1 MYIRLNKQTIMENY
15 YIVKEEIIINNTFNE
30 GIILK
35 TTDKQ
40 RAEKVANKAFLAM
53 SKKPEFTG
61 AIINDK
67 VNKKVLHNTIS
78 GDSYIVEIEE
88 YNSKDIE

>member
-1 MYIRLNKQTIMENY
+1 MENY
-15 YIVKEEIIINNTFNE
+15 YIVKEEIIINSTFNE
-30 GIILK
+30 GIILR

-40 RAEKVANKAFLAM
+40 RAERIANKTFLAM

-61 AIINDK
+61 AIINDT

-78 GDSYIVEIEE
+78 GDFYIIEIEE